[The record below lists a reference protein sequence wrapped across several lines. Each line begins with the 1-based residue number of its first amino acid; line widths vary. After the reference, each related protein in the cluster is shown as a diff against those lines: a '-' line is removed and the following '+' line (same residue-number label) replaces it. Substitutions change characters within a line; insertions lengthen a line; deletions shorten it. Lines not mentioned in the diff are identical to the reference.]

1 MTTETEKLKKRLELM
16 SKELS
21 LHQRKLR
28 RHIRKKEVKL
38 NDKKAK
44 FTKNSSH
51 CTIGTIA
58 KHPCVLEI
66 SALEKC
72 NKGLVSSLSKHNFI
86 YSSDSKDEARG
97 VSVGAT
103 LPHSHSI
110 HIASEP
116 KIIQKNVSR
125 EEHVCATV
133 VPELAS
139 QQYFPVLGEENSS
152 LKQSDIT
159 NKDIGPTISTDC
171 KEAPTYSTYSTPRKL
186 ISNENDSNWS
196 PILTQKN
203 CVSKSSAKPRT
214 SFIEKRKK
222 CLLSST
228 KSKKKYIHKQT
239 SFTLNHEMLHKVKN
253 ALPLDSLA
261 APGDITS
268 SESTRVTHTDDTLL
282 VREDTVYKKPER
294 NGFVTFP
301 PCVAKGRVLS
311 VIFEDSFLV
320 LVQEFQISLWR
331 FFKRKAPCWFHI
343 GVLPRK
349 LLDCGISVGCMS
361 RKVNFGSE
369 QMFVCIELWTSDAE
383 EQTILTCVIYSY
395 NTIERTF
402 KSCCVEFKHIQW

>member
-1 MTTETEKLKKRLELM
+1 M
-16 SKELS
+16 SKELA

-28 RHIRKKEVKL
+28 RHIQKKEVKL

-44 FTKNSSH
+44 FTQNSSH

-58 KHPCVLEI
+58 KHPCILEI

-72 NKGLVSSLSKHNFI
+72 NKGLVSSLSKHHFI
-86 YSSDSKDEARG
+86 YSSDSKDEAQG
-97 VSVGAT
+97 VSMGAT
-103 LPHSHSI
+103 LSHSHSI

-116 KIIQKNVSR
+116 EIIQNNVSR
-125 EEHVCATV
+125 EGHVCATV

-159 NKDIGPTISTDC
+159 NEDIRPTMSTDC
-171 KEAPTYSTYSTPRKL
+171 IEAPRYSTPRKL

-196 PILTQKN
+196 PILTQNN
-203 CVSKSSAKPRT
+203 CVSKSSAKPRS

-222 CLLSST
+222 CLLSSI

-239 SFTLNHEMLHKVKN
+239 SFTLNHDMLHKVKN
-253 ALPLDSLA
+253 TLPLDGLA
-261 APGDITS
+261 APSDITC
-268 SESTRVTHTDDTLL
+268 SESTRATHTDNTLL
-282 VREDTVYKKPER
+282 VREDTVYKEPER
-294 NGFVTFP
+294 NGFLTFP
-301 PCVAKGRVLS
+301 PCVAEGRVLS

-320 LVQEFQISLWR
+320 LVQELQISFWR
-331 FFKRKAPCWFHI
+331 FFKRKAPCWFHT

-349 LLDCGISVGCMS
+349 LLDCGISVGCLS
-361 RKVNFGSE
+361 RKVSFGSE

-383 EQTILTCVIYSY
+383 EQSILTCVIYSY
-395 NTIERTF
+395 NTIECTF
-402 KSCCVEFKHIQW
+402 KSCCIELKHIQW